1 MIANSTVPCGIAI
14 PQVFTGGQPVD
25 MTLVRE
31 FVARAELLGYD
42 SIWVQEQII
51 GQAPVL
57 EPLALLSYVAA
68 VTSDIR
74 MGTAVI
80 ITTTRNPILLA
91 KQIATVDAMS
101 GGRLIA
107 GLALG
112 GRPGD
117 YGTLDGPSSHRVGHF
132 LESLR
137 LMRALWS
144 QERVDFEGRFWR
156 LESAWIAPRPVQQP
170 LPVWFGGRHPDAL
183 RRAADH
189 GDGWMGAGSTT
200 TAQFSEH
207 VRIIRRR
214 MDETGR
220 DPATFPISKRVYVA
234 VDDDRARAERRLRDW
249 FGVRYAPRPQLGAQ
263 VSVWG
268 SAAQCVEGL
277 QRVLDAGA
285 QMLMLNHVFDHMEH
299 VEALAEEVVPHLEP
313 PAG

>member
-14 PQVFTGGQPVD
+14 PQVFTDGQPVD

-68 VTSDIR
+68 VTRDIR

-144 QERVDFEGRFWR
+144 QERVDFAGRFWQ
-156 LESAWIAPRPVQQP
+156 LEAAWIAPRPVQQP

-183 RRAADH
+183 RRAAPTTATGGWAPDRRRRPSSPSTC
-189 GDGWMGAGSTT
+189 GLSGAGWMRRDVIPRRSRYPSASTWRWTT
-200 TAQFSEH
+200 T
-207 VRIIRRR
+207 
-214 MDETGR
+214 G
-220 DPATFPISKRVYVA
+220 PARS
-234 VDDDRARAERRLRDW
+234 
-249 FGVRYAPRPQLGAQ
+249 GGCG
-263 VSVWG
+263 SG
-268 SAAQCVEGL
+268 SASGT
-277 QRVLDAGA
+277 RRGRS
-285 QMLMLNHVFDHMEH
+285 
-299 VEALAEEVVPHLEP
+299 
-313 PAG
+313 